1 MNDEQKLQ
9 TTGASD
15 KAKLAVAIVLVCAG
29 VAAYYVLGSGQA
41 AWLRWLAV
49 VAGVA
54 LAAAALAPS
63 KYGSDLRQFWTD
75 ARVELRKI
83 VWPTRRETG
92 MTTFVVFVFTAAAGV
107 FFWLL
112 DLVLTWAMRHI
123 TGQGG

>member
-1 MNDEQKLQ
+1 VNDEQKLH

-15 KAKLAVAIVLVCAG
+15 KAKLTAAIILVCGG
-29 VAAYYVLGSGQA
+29 VAAYYALGSGRST
-41 AWLRWLAV
+41 WMRWLAV
-49 VAGVA
+49 VLGVV
-54 LAAAALAPS
+54 LAALVLVPS
-63 KYGSDLRQFWTD
+63 KYGRDMRQFWTD

-92 MTTFVVFVFTAAAGV
+92 MTTLVVFVFTAMAGV

-112 DLVLTWAMRHI
+112 DLALAWAMRHI